1 MKTKVINTEYDIGDK
16 VYLITDVDQKVR
28 IITAIKITPNS
39 LLYSLS
45 CDTTEC
51 YHYDIEISR
60 EKTIF

>member
-1 MKTKVINTEYDIGDK
+1 MKTKVINTEYDIGEK

-28 IITAIKITPNS
+28 IVTAIKITLNG
-39 LLYSLS
+39 LIYGLS